1 MIDRDVDLKRL
12 KLAKVRY
19 YDAKNNGAELS
30 DIDAYAFLIN
40 VNGHYI
46 NLFDPIEELPV

>member
-1 MIDRDVDLKRL
+1 MIDRDIDLKRL

-30 DIDAYAFLIN
+30 DIDAVFCGKITVMLA
-40 VNGHYI
+40 
-46 NLFDPIEELPV
+46 P